1 MPTILQ
7 TYKLAGPV
15 IQGNGKL
22 EFEDISPA
30 AIRARGDIQQLK
42 ALAAS
47 SSGIAPVSAYGVA
60 ARPI

>member
-1 MPTILQ
+1 MA
-7 TYKLAGPV
+7 KLGVNMDTLGEPRGGQV
-15 IQGNGKL
+15 VWG
-22 EFEDISPA
+22 S

-42 ALAAS
+42 VLAAS